1 MTANPASSPRP
12 PRIFLSPPHIG
23 LAERSHVAEA
33 FDTNWVAPVGPHLAA
48 FEAEM
53 CAASGVKAAVCVSS
67 GSAGLHLATR
77 LLGVEAGDEVL
88 CSSFTFIATANPI
101 LYQGARP
108 AFIDSEQHSWN
119 MDPGLLAEALSDR
132 RRQGR
137 RPRAII
143 VADIYGQ
150 CADWDEI
157 ARVAAEYDVPLI
169 DDAAEAVGAAYHG
182 RPAGGFGRVGVYSF
196 NGNKIMTTAGGGML
210 VSNDAGLMARATKLA
225 TQSRDV
231 APHYQHSEIGYNYRL
246 SNVLAGIGR
255 GQLAA
260 LPSRIERRREIF
272 EYYRRALG
280 DIPGIGFM
288 PEPAGT
294 RGNRWLTC
302 MTIDPAELRVG
313 PAEVLGALE
322 LENIEG
328 RPLWKPLHLQP
339 VFRDAPSY
347 GGAVSE
353 RLFARGLCLPSGTA
367 MSEGDLQRVAGV
379 VRRTLGHG

>member
-1 MTANPASSPRP
+1 MIANPPLTPRP

-23 LAERSHVAEA
+23 QAERRHVAEA

-53 CAASGVKAAVCVSS
+53 CEATGIKAAVCVSS

-101 LYQGARP
+101 LYQGATP
-108 AFIDSEQHSWN
+108 VFIDSEDRSWN
-119 MDPGLLAEALSDR
+119 MDPALLAEALADR
-132 RRQGR
+132 RRRGLK
-137 RPRAII
+137 PRAII

-150 CADWDEI
+150 CAEWDEI
-157 ARVAAEYDVPLI
+157 ERIAAEHDVPLI
-169 DDAAEAVGAAYHG
+169 ADAAEAVGATYQG
-182 RPAGGFGRVGVYSF
+182 RAAGSFGRVGVYSF
-196 NGNKIMTTAGGGML
+196 NGNKIMTTSGGGML
-210 VSNDAGLMARATKLA
+210 VSNDPALVARATKLA
-225 TQSRDV
+225 TQSRDA

-260 LPSRIERRREIF
+260 LPSRIERRRAICGF
-272 EYYRRALG
+272 YRQALG
-280 DIPGIGFM
+280 DLPGIGFM

-302 MTIDPAELRVG
+302 ITLDPSEARAS
-313 PAEVLGALE
+313 PAEVLDALE
-322 LENIEG
+322 EENIEG

-339 VFRDAPSY
+339 VFREAPSF

-353 RLFARGLCLPSGTA
+353 RLFARGLCLPSGSA

-379 VRRTLGHG
+379 VRRALSHG